1 MLYHWRRVCLSCRP
15 MPRKPDASRE
25 RRKFITK
32 GGLIRETVYLYAD
45 EEQALEARA
54 VKAGASKSEIVRR
67 ALRQYLKID

>member
-1 MLYHWRRVCLSCRP
+1 MPLEARLSIFGP

-25 RRKFITK
+25 RRKFTTK

-54 VKAGASKSEIVRR
+54 AKAGASKSEIVRR
-67 ALRQYLKID
+67 ALRAFLKLDS